1 MVVLVTLEERGGG
14 GEVGVFCSISQRR
27 RVLTRAVLKTVIQS
41 RVQADLRKF
50 LMEGMV
56 EVDWSCMTTVVD
68 VAAACLT

>member
-27 RVLTRAVLKTVIQS
+27 LLTRAVLKNVTQS